1 MTDEQLKNIRNAW
14 RPGSGK
20 THYPECE
27 KLHYGCAIRLLL
39 EEVDRLRAEL
49 PRVRSEA
56 VEEAMRG
63 GFLTCVSG
71 DGKPFVKVEFHELE
85 QAQQLHALLA
95 LAPPRSQDERKG

>member
-1 MTDEQLKNIRNAW
+1 MTDEEIKSIIEDFEMNG
-14 RPGSGK
+14 PGR
-20 THYPECE
+20 HDDMIA
-27 KLHYGCAIRLLL
+27 LARVLM
-39 EEVDRLRAEL
+39 A
-49 PRVRSEA
+49 RVRSEA